1 MRRFVQALSG
11 LEGIPGGAPAMIARL
26 RTLPDRWNISRGQAA
41 GVMVGGEDGLGL
53 QVMAWGLVPSWEPLP
68 ETRYSTQTAR
78 LDRAPRSRLYR
89 RAWQQR
95 RCAVPMN
102 GYFKWSRE
110 QRPHRPWFIQARDG
124 VPLFAAAL
132 WERWHDDELGL
143 EHHSFAILTQP
154 NPTIP
159 APLTAD
165 GPLFL
170 APRRVFD
177 WIAADPRRALAV
189 TQRDPPPAL
198 EAYPVSRRIARRDV
212 DDYTLLE
219 PLPPDG
225 EDGLGEEVLDEDE
238 EFVD

>member
-11 LEGIPGGAPAMIARL
+11 LEDVAGISPAVVATL
-26 RTLPDRWNISRGQAA
+26 RTLPDRWNISRGQSA
-41 GVMVGGEDGLGL
+41 GVLLATADGP
-53 QVMAWGLVPSWEPLP
+53 QMREMAWGLVPSWEKLP

-78 LDRAPRSRLYR
+78 LDRAPRSRLFR
-89 RAWQQR
+89 RAWQLR

-102 GYFKWSRE
+102 GYYKWSRE

-124 VPLFAAAL
+124 APLFAAAL
-132 WERWHDDELGL
+132 WERWHDDDLGMEL
-143 EHHSFAILTQP
+143 HSFAILTQP
-154 NPTIP
+154 NDTIP

-170 APRRVFD
+170 APSRVFD
-177 WIAADPRRALAV
+177 WSIAEPRRALSLA
-189 TQRDPPPAL
+189 QRDRPPVL

-225 EDGLGEEVLDEDE
+225 DDGLGEHVPDEDE
-238 EFVD
+238 DDID